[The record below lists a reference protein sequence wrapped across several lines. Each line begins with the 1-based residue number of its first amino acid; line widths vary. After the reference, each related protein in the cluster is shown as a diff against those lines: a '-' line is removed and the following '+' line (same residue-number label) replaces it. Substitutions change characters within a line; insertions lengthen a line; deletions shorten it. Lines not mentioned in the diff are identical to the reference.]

1 MIDWS
6 AASILDR
13 SEEHRDDAGWVEQQ
27 WRSPDAV
34 LLPVGPGGR
43 LPVGPGPAL
52 RFAPTAGDLDPATT
66 HLLGVAA
73 GRPVFCQVVDEVTG
87 ETATV
92 REIGHRLAEDQAD
105 VAFCATSLANWHR
118 IEPRCTACGALTDPR
133 RAGLMRHCP
142 ECGRDTWPR
151 TDPAVIVAVTNA
163 ADEILLAHQP
173 VWAAGRVSVLA
184 GFVETGESLE
194 QAIHREI
201 LEESGIRLGELRYV
215 ASQPWPYPRS
225 LMLGFRAAAV
235 TTRITVDA
243 EELAWGRWFGRA
255 DVRAGW
261 ADGSLVLPPRSSIAR
276 RLIEDWLGEDGQGP
290 LERVPA

>member
-1 MIDWS
+1 MDWS
-6 AASILDR
+6 AASGLDR
-13 SEEHRDDAGWVEQQ
+13 SEEHREDAAWVRRQ
-27 WRSPDAV
+27 WESPAAL

-52 RFAPTAGDLDPATT
+52 RYLPTTGDRDPATT
-66 HLLGVAA
+66 HLLGTADD
-73 GRPVFCQVVDEVTG
+73 RPVFCRVVDEVEG
-87 ETATV
+87 ETASV
-92 REIGHRLAEDQAD
+92 REIGHRLTGTQAD
-105 VAFCATSLANWHR
+105 VAFSATSLANWHR
-118 IEPRCTACGALTDPR
+118 IEPRCSACGALTQPR

-163 ADEILLAHQP
+163 DDEILLAHQP

-201 LEESGIRLGELRYV
+201 LEESGVTLGEVRYV

-225 LMLGFRAAAV
+225 LMLGFRARA
-235 TTRITVDA
+235 TSTRIIVDTA
-243 EELAWGRWFGRA
+243 ELAWGRWFSRA
-255 DVRAGW
+255 AVRAGSV
-261 ADGSLVLPPRSSIAR
+261 DGSLVLPPASSIAR
-276 RLIEDWLGEDGQGP
+276 RLIEDWLGEDATRSEGP
-290 LERVPA
+290 DRH